1 MYSDR
6 TTPTDDN
13 DIVSDDNDDDNST
26 ASDGSKKTKAAKF
39 MRKIS
44 FDDFEVS
51 GEVVFSRPG
60 VLVQTKRQD
69 RLHGGTLE
77 VTDTDHGVFVTWDR
91 DTTSEDVKNSNHHVT
106 NNNKV
111 MINDQVYN
119 RLLITLHIYLF

>member
-1 MYSDR
+1 MNIFRDIMYSDR

-13 DIVSDDNDDDNST
+13 DIVSDDNDDDNSA
-26 ASDGSKKTKAAKF
+26 ASSGSKKTKSGAAKF

-69 RLHGGTLE
+69 RLHVGTLE

-91 DTTSEDVKNSNHHVT
+91 DTSEDVKNSNHQVT

-111 MINDQVYN
+111 MINDQV
-119 RLLITLHIYLF
+119 

>member
-1 MYSDR
+1 MNIFRNRMYSDR

-77 VTDTDHGVFVTWDR
+77 VTDTLIMESLSLGTEIPSAR
-91 DTTSEDVKNSNHHVT
+91 MSRTAIIRSQTTTK
-106 NNNKV
+106 
-111 MINDQVYN
+111 
-119 RLLITLHIYLF
+119 L